1 MKKQMGLIGRK
12 SKRNVLIVGLLTTAL
27 MAGALLNNGTV
38 GLVSTVDAAA
48 GTSGGGTTASALTK
62 FKDIKGHWA
71 QATIVKA
78 YDKNLISG
86 YQDGT
91 FRPNAKIT
99 RGEYATLLSRATS
112 WEKVQG
118 ENPFADL
125 KGHWSESAVTQLVG
139 QGFIDA
145 GDYPKGFNP
154 NAELTRYEMMKWI
167 ANGLIKSGTSFQDA
181 FDDTRDTLLP
191 TPEVNRGT
199 IRAEQIPYLAL
210 VRGTGI
216 VGGFEDGSLKPADP
230 TTRAEV
236 SAILLRYMDVE
247 GTDAGKYSDLNE
259 MREVGTTGTN
269 LTTVSNYFYTKN
281 SVTVSELS
289 KGDIKL
295 SNNSGVLTFHRFIV
309 VKVQNGKPQGV
320 YTKLFVEPQIS
331 SGNYYLTFADLSFI
345 SNTEKTDLITYSS
358 GLNNGLLKFRRLDL
372 DYATKNGFTTI
383 PNSPKE
389 LITKGKKVRFW
400 TRSSLDFKNGTYHI
414 TSENIGEMKIQNMY
428 Y

>member
-1 MKKQMGLIGRK
+1 MKKQMRLADRK
-12 SKRNVLIVGLLTTAL
+12 SKRNVLIVGLLTMAL
-27 MAGALLNNGTV
+27 MAGTLLTTGTM
-38 GLVSTVDAAA
+38 GLVSTVDAA
-48 GTSGGGTTASALTK
+48 TSTNEAGTTASALTK

-112 WEKVQG
+112 LEKVQS

-125 KGHWSESAVTQLVG
+125 KGHWSESAVTQLIG
-139 QGFIDA
+139 QGFINV

-181 FDDTRDTLLP
+181 FDDTKATLLP

-199 IRAEQIPYLAL
+199 IRAEQTPYLAL

-269 LTTVSNYFYTKN
+269 LTTVSNYFYSSGSAKI
-281 SVTVSELS
+281 SELS
-289 KGDIKL
+289 KGYITLTNK
-295 SNNSGVLTFHRFIV
+295 SGVMKIHRLIVVDTTKSTPRGIYASLLLEKNYVPGSYKTFFDISFTSNLEESNLLTFNKGF
-309 VKVQNGKPQGV
+309 
-320 YTKLFVEPQIS
+320 S
-331 SGNYYLTFADLSFI
+331 DS
-345 SNTEKTDLITYSS
+345 LIQF
-358 GLNNGLLKFRRLDL
+358 NRLDSKL
-372 DYATKNGFTTI
+372 AKEKGFTTL
-383 PNSPKE
+383 PMNSGE
-389 LITKGKKVRFW
+389 LIKKGVQTRFW
-400 TRSSLDFKNGTYHI
+400 I
-414 TSENIGEMKIQNMY
+414 TSTLRNKSWSYFLESDTEGAFKIQR
-428 Y
+428 

>member
-1 MKKQMGLIGRK
+1 MKKQMRLNGSK

-27 MAGALLNNGTV
+27 LAGTLLTTGTV
-38 GLVSTVDAAA
+38 GLVSTVDAA
-48 GTSGGGTTASALTK
+48 TSTNGAGTTASALTK

-112 WEKVQG
+112 LEKVQD

-139 QGFIDA
+139 QGFINA
-145 GDYPKGFNP
+145 NDYPKGFNP

-181 FDDTRDTLLP
+181 FDDSKNTLLP

-199 IRAEQIPYLAL
+199 ILAEQIPYLAL

-269 LTTVSNYFYTKN
+269 LTTVSNYKYIKGSFADIVNTDYTLKN
-281 SVTVSELS
+281 NV
-289 KGDIKL
+289 
-295 SNNSGVLTFHRFIV
+295 GVVKYHRFIV
-309 VKVQNGKPQGV
+309 VDTRGSKPKGL
-320 YTKLFVEPQIS
+320 YASLFVDEKNLTRAQKGQFSTYAEITFTS
-331 SGNYYLTFADLSFI
+331 KVEKSNLLTFARANDNIAIPIQRLFNIDYLKAKGFI
-345 SNTEKTDLITYSS
+345 TLPDDSN
-358 GLNNGLLKFRRLDL
+358 GMLK
-372 DYATKNGFTTI
+372 
-383 PNSPKE
+383 KE
-389 LITKGKKVRFW
+389 RPAKFW
-400 TRSSLDFKNGTYHI
+400 TSHTLDPVKGGYMLKNDAGKEVQIY
-414 TSENIGEMKIQNMY
+414 Q
-428 Y
+428 

>member
-1 MKKQMGLIGRK
+1 MKKQMRLADSK
-12 SKRNVLIVGLLTTAL
+12 SKRNVLIVGVLTSTLLVGTLLTT
-27 MAGALLNNGTV
+27 GTV
-38 GLVSTVDAAA
+38 GLMSTVDAA
-48 GTSGGGTTASALTK
+48 TSTNGAGTTASALTK

-112 WEKVQG
+112 LEKVQG

-139 QGFIDA
+139 QGFINA
-145 GDYPKGFNP
+145 NDYPKGFNP

-181 FDDTRDTLLP
+181 FDDSKNTLLP

-216 VGGFEDGSLKPADP
+216 VGGFEDGSLKPAAP

-269 LTTVSNYFYTKN
+269 LTTISNYFYTKN
-281 SVTVSELS
+281 SVTVSDLS
-289 KGDIKL
+289 KGDITL
-295 SNNSGVLTFHRFIV
+295 SNNSGILRLHRIIV
-309 VKVQNGKPQGV
+309 VDVTKGTPKGV
-320 YTKLFVEPQIS
+320 YSSLFIGPDSIQFPGS
-331 SGNYYLTFADLSFI
+331 YMTFADISFT
-345 SNTEKTDLITYSS
+345 SNIEKSNLLAFS
-358 GLNNGLLKFRRLDL
+358 GGLDSALLRFNRMDVKH
-372 DYATKNGFTTI
+372 AEKNGFITI
-383 PNSPKE
+383 PEMSSN
-389 LITKGKKVRFW
+389 LIKKDVKKRFW
-400 TRSSLDFKNGTYHI
+400 TSSVLVAKGGSYYLKANNNDLVQ
-414 TSENIGEMKIQNMY
+414 IQNM
-428 Y
+428 

>member
-1 MKKQMGLIGRK
+1 MAGT
-12 SKRNVLIVGLLTTAL
+12 LLTT
-27 MAGALLNNGTV
+27 GTV
-38 GLVSTVDAAA
+38 GLVSTVNAATSTK
-48 GTSGGGTTASALTK
+48 GTDTTASALTK

-78 YDKNLISG
+78 FDKNLISG

-112 WEKVQG
+112 LEKVQG

-139 QGFIDA
+139 QGFIHA
-145 GDYPKGFNP
+145 SDYPKGFNP

-167 ANGLIKSGTSFQDA
+167 ANGLIKSGSSFQDA

-269 LTTVSNYFYTKN
+269 LTTISNYFYTKN
-281 SVTVSELS
+281 SVTVSDLS

-320 YTKLFVEPQIS
+320 YTKLFVEPKIS
-331 SGNYYLTFADLSFI
+331 SGDYYLTFADLSFT
-345 SNTEKTDLITYSS
+345 SNTENTDLITFSS

-372 DYATKNGFTTI
+372 DFAKRTDSLLFLTVLKNSL
-383 PNSPKE
+383 PR
-389 LITKGKKVRFW
+389 GKKLG
-400 TRSSLDFKNGTYHI
+400 SGPDLL
-414 TSENIGEMKIQNMY
+414 
-428 Y
+428 